1 MPGAKAGRSSGEG
14 PQEPR
19 FVEGPEITHYWLKV
33 KNPAYERKEPVE
45 FRTTAKKCQE
55 LSFDVGRASLRE
67 RLYGGVLQCDA
78 LEHAQTAL
86 GEVAVSMLG
95 DGAIRA
101 REQKTRNCSKQGRK
115 GRVSAFRVGL

>member
-45 FRTTAKKCQE
+45 FRTTAKKFQE
-55 LSFDVGRASLRE
+55 LSFDVGRAYAPASKKLGIAANRGA
-67 RLYGGVLQCDA
+67 RGGSQ
-78 LEHAQTAL
+78 HS
-86 GEVAVSMLG
+86 G
-95 DGAIRA
+95 
-101 REQKTRNCSKQGRK
+101 
-115 GRVSAFRVGL
+115 